1 MTIRFEYFNNVTSS
15 HGATIALEHKL
26 YIPGW
31 DLSNALVNT
40 ARNRNAGRLV
50 IAYDYDIPVGVLHI
64 TPNMHVMAFVVKG
77 YRGQGIGKQ
86 MVQVAMKYFPEL
98 DWSQRFARPG
108 IEGSIAFWKSCNVCM
123 EDDAYAFHPDDIEK
137 YRNDYQ
143 LGDVIA
149 KIDIFAKIIYE
160 NKRRLNGVIT

>member
-1 MTIRFEYFNNVTSS
+1 MV
-15 HGATIALEHKL
+15 K
-26 YIPGW
+26 
-31 DLSNALVNT
+31 T
-40 ARNRNAGRLV
+40 ARNRNAGRLI
-50 IAYDYDIPVGVLHI
+50 IAYDYDIPVGVLHLDRS
-64 TPNMHVMAFVVKG
+64 MHLMAFVTKA
-77 YRGQGIGKQ
+77 YRGQKIGKR
-86 MVQVAMKYFPEL
+86 MVEVAMKYFPEL

-123 EDDAYAFHPDDIEK
+123 EEDAYAFHPDDIEK

>member
-1 MTIRFEYFNNVTSS
+1 
-15 HGATIALEHKL
+15 
-26 YIPGW
+26 
-31 DLSNALVNT
+31 
-40 ARNRNAGRLV
+40 
-50 IAYDYDIPVGVLHI
+50 
-64 TPNMHVMAFVVKG
+64 
-77 YRGQGIGKQ
+77 
-86 MVQVAMKYFPEL
+86 MKYFPEL